1 MSDSRILLG
10 LAQTFRPASK
20 HCRPSLGTMT
30 AVLPRPGDADVAALA
45 AVIGEPARAKILLTL
60 TDGRALP
67 ATVLAGEA
75 GVAPST
81 ASSHLACLVE
91 AGLLTCHPQGRHR
104 YYRLSG
110 PQVGELLESL
120 ARLSPP
126 APVRSLR
133 EGTRA
138 AALRAARTCYDHL
151 AGRLG
156 VDIFARLIA
165 HGDVVGGDGHHC
177 LDRAV
182 RDLISAEG
190 HDIAY
195 RLTGSGRA
203 RLAELGV
210 RLPAAT
216 GGDMPLRYCVD
227 WTEQQHHLSGVVGR
241 ALAARLLD
249 LGWLRR
255 APRGRAVHLT
265 EAGRTGLKEAGLLSA
280 AADEFAESRRS

>member
-1 MSDSRILLG
+1 
-10 LAQTFRPASK
+10 
-20 HCRPSLGTMT
+20 MT
-30 AVLPRPGDADVAALA
+30 AALHQPVEGDADVAALA

-60 TDGRALP
+60 TDGRARP
-67 ATVLAGEA
+67 ASVLASEA

-81 ASSHLACLVE
+81 ASSHLACLLE

-104 YYRLSG
+104 YYSLAG
-110 PQVGELLESL
+110 PQVGELIEAL

-156 VDIFARLIA
+156 VEVFGRLVTNGDI
-165 HGDVVGGDGHHC
+165 VGGDGRHHR
-177 LDRAV
+177 DRAV
-182 RDLISAEG
+182 NDRFSAEG
-190 HDIAY
+190 HDLAY
-195 RLTGSGRA
+195 RLTEGGRE
-203 RLAELGV
+203 RLADLGV
-210 RLPAAT
+210 RLPDPA
-216 GGDMPLRYCVD
+216 GGAVALRYCVD
-227 WTEQQHHLSGVVGR
+227 WTEQRHHLSGAVGR
-241 ALAARLLD
+241 ALATQLLE

-265 EAGRTGLKEAGLLSA
+265 DLGRTGMTTAGLL
-280 AADEFAESRRS
+280 DT

>member
-1 MSDSRILLG
+1 
-10 LAQTFRPASK
+10 
-20 HCRPSLGTMT
+20 MT
-30 AVLPRPGDADVAALA
+30 AVLHQSVEGDADVAALA

-60 TDGRALP
+60 NDGRALP
-67 ATVLAGEA
+67 ASVLAAEA

-81 ASSHLACLVE
+81 ASSHLACLLQ
-91 AGLLTCHPQGRHR
+91 AGLVTCHPQGRHR
-104 YYRLSG
+104 YYSLAG
-110 PQVGELLESL
+110 PQVGELLEAL

-156 VDIFARLIA
+156 VEIFGRLIA
-165 HGDVVGGDGHHC
+165 NGDIMGGDGRHHR
-177 LDRAV
+177 DRAV
-182 RDLISAEG
+182 NDRFSAEG
-190 HDIAY
+190 HDLAY
-195 RLTGSGRA
+195 RLTDRGRG
-203 RLAELGV
+203 RLADLGV
-210 RLPAAT
+210 PLPDPAEGALA
-216 GGDMPLRYCVD
+216 LRYCVD
-227 WTEQQHHLSGVVGR
+227 WTEQRHHLSGAVGR

-265 EAGRTGLKEAGLLSA
+265 GVGRAGRAAAGLV
-280 AADEFAESRRS
+280 DD

>member
-1 MSDSRILLG
+1 
-10 LAQTFRPASK
+10 
-20 HCRPSLGTMT
+20 MT
-30 AVLPRPGDADVAALA
+30 AVLLQPVDGDADVAALA

-81 ASSHLACLVE
+81 ASSHLACLLE
-91 AGLLTCHPQGRHR
+91 AGLITCHPQGRHR
-104 YYRLSG
+104 YYRLAG
-110 PQVGELLESL
+110 PQVGELLEAL

-156 VDIFARLIA
+156 VEIFGRMIAR
-165 HGDVVGGDGHHC
+165 GDVVGGDGRHY
-177 LDRAV
+177 LDQAV
-182 RDLISAEG
+182 HDRFSAEG
-190 HDIAY
+190 HDLAY
-195 RLTGSGRA
+195 RLTDSGEA
-203 RLAELGV
+203 RLAEFGV
-210 RLPAAT
+210 RLPIAT
-216 GGDMPLRYCVD
+216 DGAVPLRYCVD
-227 WTEQQHHLSGVVGR
+227 WTEQQHHLSGAVGR
-241 ALAARLLD
+241 ALTARLLD
-249 LGWLRR
+249 LAWLRR

-265 EAGRTGLKEAGLLSA
+265 DAGRSGLVEAGLLSA
-280 AADEFAESRRS
+280 AADEFAGARRS